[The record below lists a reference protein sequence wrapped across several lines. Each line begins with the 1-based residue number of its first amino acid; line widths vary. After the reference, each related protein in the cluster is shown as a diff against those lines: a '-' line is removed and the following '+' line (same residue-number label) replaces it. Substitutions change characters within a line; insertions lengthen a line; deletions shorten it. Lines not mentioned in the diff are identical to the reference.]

1 MDRETTS
8 QPPFQ
13 IQEWKPATHGTLI
26 GFVSLQLP
34 RGLILSGLQ
43 VHESEGRHWV
53 EYPAR
58 ATSNGTAPA
67 PVPVVTFSSPKRKQK
82 FENHL
87 HQSLA
92 AHLRRYWK

>member
-1 MDRETTS
+1 MVENAS
-8 QPPFQ
+8 GQPPFQ

-43 VHESEGRHWV
+43 VHESEGRRWV
-53 EYPAR
+53 EYPVR
-58 ATSNGTAPA
+58 VTPNRTVQA
-67 PVPVVTFSSPKRKQK
+67 PVITFTSPKRKQK

-87 HQSLA
+87 HQILA